1 MPMRMVIIAI
11 PMIILVKILLLNR
24 RGLRDAASNQ

>member
-11 PMIILVKILLLNR
+11 PMIILVNILLLNR
-24 RGLRDAASNQ
+24 RGLRVAASNQ